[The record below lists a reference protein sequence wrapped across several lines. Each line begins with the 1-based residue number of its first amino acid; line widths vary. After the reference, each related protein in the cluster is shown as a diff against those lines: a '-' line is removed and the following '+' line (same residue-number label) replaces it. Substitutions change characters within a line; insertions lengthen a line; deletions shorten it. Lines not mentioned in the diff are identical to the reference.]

1 MSPCYWAQLEASLAE
16 GMGLGFEDSL
26 LGGWVW
32 GYMG

>member
-1 MSPCYWAQLEASLAE
+1 MSLCHLAQLEASLAK

-26 LGGWVW
+26 LGGRVW